1 MITIMVTAI
10 SLLRC
15 NQMLNGV
22 CECCVEYALVLLNAV
37 TIVSAFTKCYRV
49 DGREYCFHTNGT
61 VGLLDWN
68 EAKQFCAKTNSTLPI
83 IRDEVIDSVFQ
94 QFMYDSN
101 SAEVNGA
108 QTERQTNVSV
118 WLGAH
123 ASPVSDSVPWHW
135 INGQPSG

>member
-1 MITIMVTAI
+1 M
-10 SLLRC
+10 LRI
-15 NQMLNGV
+15 G
-22 CECCVEYALVLLNAV
+22 YSLVLLNTV
-37 TIVSAFTKCYRV
+37 TIISAFTKCYRV
-49 DGREYCFHTNGT
+49 DGQEYCFYTNGT